1 MKVSRFIFLLC
12 FVIISACSKQSPA
25 DDVGG
30 AIAFSEPTVGQTKS
44 ALIRETVQMQSG
56 INELAYSVFASR
68 YIPSQGG
75 SITTHEQFMDNVKV
89 HTTLTDGVAGTEWS
103 YDMDSNTD
111 GNQSVYWTI
120 GAAHKFFA
128 AYPYYDES
136 SDDYDGGVSYEID
149 EEKHALKVTK
159 PNKVTKANDPIITG
173 LDNSGKNIC
182 PDILYGTIL
191 YDKPYSIL
199 DKTDKVRFDLNHA
212 LAAVSFKITNGMTNQ
227 SITSIEDMS
236 MTGIMNSADQLY
248 LSEDGAEW
256 PAWEELETD
265 NSASFNFPDI
275 TGISLTSGQSSD
287 LYTALVIPQ
296 NFAQYVI
303 DFTFKVKGVKYEI
316 KLSDYKVGTGAD
328 LFAYISGNHYIYNF
342 DVTSTD
348 ITCTLS
354 VVPWIADEIIELN

>member
-12 FVIISACSKQSPA
+12 FVIIAACSKQSPA

-30 AIAFSEPTVGQTKS
+30 AIAFSDPTVGQTKS

-56 INELAYSVFASR
+56 VNELAYSVFASR

-103 YDMDSNTD
+103 YDMDSETA

-128 AYPYYDES
+128 AYPYYDDS
-136 SDDYDGGVSYEID
+136 SNDYDGGVIYEID
-149 EEKHALKVTK
+149 EEKHALKVT
-159 PNKVTKANDPIITG
+159 NIITG

-199 DKTDKVRFDLNHA
+199 DKTDIVRFDLNHA

-227 SITSIEDMS
+227 SITSIKDMS
-236 MTGIMNSADQLY
+236 MTGIRNSADQLY

-265 NSASFNFPDI
+265 IRASFNFPDI

-296 NFAQYVI
+296 NFAQYEI
-303 DFTFKVKGVKYEI
+303 DFTFNVNEVKYEI